1 MRFFKSDLA
10 DLDESIHLLIEQYVE
25 DNLLKM
31 ASPAFHSDLV
41 CAVKDLLWEDCQY
54 INLQEC
60 RRVNDNN
67 TTGVIM
73 TVDEHDEH
81 DDDNSSVSSMSS
93 DGCTVSSMTY
103 QSSIH
108 SLHMDMRSTDSDSD
122 NVSTDDVSVNT
133 WISFVSDDTHDAYES
148 WLNRRVHRVACAF
161 FESRTFVPPR
171 SNAMVVDTDTCTDTD
186 TVDLRVNTI
195 SPILAKLRA
204 APQPEQRTDEWY
216 KHRHELITA
225 SSAWKV
231 IASPAQQA
239 SFIREKCKPLQNHFS
254 DMAYTTTSRPI
265 EDLGRLSSLQW
276 GVVFEHVTAEIYAWK
291 NNGVTIEEFGCIRHF
306 DDDCRFLGASP
317 DGIVVAP
324 VSSPKYGKL
333 IEIKNIVNREIDG
346 IPKEEYWVQM
356 QLQMEVCDLDE
367 CDFVETRF
375 KEFDD
380 GEIGFFSDDH
390 RHRGVILSFANVNM
404 TTMETRIQRV
414 YMPVDTAIV
423 DYRDKSAVE
432 EWINQTRSTMRAQKW
447 MLNYTLYWYL
457 DQYSCIPVERNRPWA
472 CAVMPVLRD
481 MWARVEAAR
490 IASADA
496 DTTISTTLTTT
507 TTRNTAAAAAQRAA
521 KPNAPHICFVK
532 KLL

>member
-1 MRFFKSDLA
+1 MRFYKSHLA
-10 DLDESIHLLIEQYVE
+10 DLDENIYLLIEEYV
-25 DNLLKM
+25 DQNLLKM
-31 ASPAFHSDLV
+31 ASPSFQNELV
-41 CAVKDLLWEDCQY
+41 CAVKDLLWEDCQH

-60 RRVNDNN
+60 RFDTPDDEEEIRSFSSLSSNSTMPSTMKSTSTIHSVYVDTDTDTN
-67 TTGVIM
+67 TDDDDDTNTDG
-73 TVDEHDEH
+73 
-81 DDDNSSVSSMSS
+81 DDDN
-93 DGCTVSSMTY
+93 
-103 QSSIH
+103 
-108 SLHMDMRSTDSDSD
+108 
-122 NVSTDDVSVNT
+122 DDDRDT
-133 WISFVSDDTHDAYES
+133 WISFVSDDTPEAYET
-148 WLNRRVHRVACAF
+148 WLQRRVERVMCSF
-161 FESRTFVPPR
+161 FESRSFVPPR
-171 SNAMVVDTDTCTDTD
+171 SNKPEDDEPECDSDEHVI
-186 TVDLRVNTI
+186 DLRVSTI

-225 SSAWKV
+225 SSAWKAL
-231 IASPAQQA
+231 ASPAQQA
-239 SFIREKCKPLQNHFS
+239 SLIREKCKPLQNHNT
-254 DMAYTTTSRPI
+254 DMVSGSSRPV

-333 IEIKNIVNREIDG
+333 IEIKNIVNRDIDG

-375 KEFDD
+375 KEFED
-380 GEIGFFSDDH
+380 GETGFFSDTSLLDDDK
-390 RHRGVILSFANVNM
+390 HRGVILSFANVNM

-414 YMPVDTAIV
+414 YMPVDPAIV
-423 DYRDKSAVE
+423 NYRDKSAVD
-432 EWINQTRSTMRAQKW
+432 EWINQTRNTMRAQKW

-472 CAVMPVLRD
+472 CAVMPILRD

-490 IASADA
+490 ISE
-496 DTTISTTLTTT
+496 STTEGVTIKA
-507 TTRNTAAAAAQRAA
+507 TRT
-521 KPNAPHICFVK
+521 KPNAAHICFVK